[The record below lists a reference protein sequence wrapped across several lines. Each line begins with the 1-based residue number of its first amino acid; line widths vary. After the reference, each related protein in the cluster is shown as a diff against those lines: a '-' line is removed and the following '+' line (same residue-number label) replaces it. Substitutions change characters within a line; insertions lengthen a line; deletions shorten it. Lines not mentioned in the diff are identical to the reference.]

1 MPQCILLEVTLSQAS
16 QPNDQDLVTLSV
28 RVTRATAEDFK
39 RVADSVYR
47 PVAAEMRRLI
57 EERIVEFESDEAKAA

>member
-1 MPQCILLEVTLSQAS
+1 MQK
-16 QPNDQDLVTLSV
+16 QPISPDPDLVTLSV
-28 RVTRATAEDFK
+28 RVTRETAEDFK

-57 EERIVEFESDEAKAA
+57 EERVAEFDADEAKAA